1 MATGAVGGVASG
13 QASRAT
19 GNVLAGQ
26 DIGSGL
32 GNPMDLLVDGA
43 LGGLTSYVGY
53 EAGRLIRSTGP
64 YGTIKGHHIHAKNAF
79 RGNPAYSADDAI
91 SVSGQYMT
99 NRGWKHSQ
107 MTGAQ
112 HSRFSKF
119 AKSGSPNTMFA
130 HNRIAYNALRAGK
143 ASPLASWYLV
153 QQSRYNLV
161 FCQIY
166 FLNVKKLK
174 TEHFKLCQRTIF
186 FSSKS
191 NSQL

>member
-53 EAGRLIRSTGP
+53 EAGLLVRSTGP
-64 YGTIKGHHIHAKNAF
+64 YGNMKGHHIHAKIAF

-91 SVSGQYMT
+91 SVSNQYMESK
-99 NRGWKHSQ
+99 GWIHNV
-107 MTGAQ
+107 MTGVQ
-112 HSRFSKF
+112 HSGFSKF
-119 AKSGSPNTMFA
+119 VKSGRPNTMLA
-130 HNRIAYNALRAGK
+130 HNQIAYDALRTGN
-143 ASPLASWYLV
+143 ASRIASWYLV
-153 QQSRYNLV
+153 QRSWYNL
-161 FCQIY
+161 
-166 FLNVKKLK
+166 
-174 TEHFKLCQRTIF
+174 FKQGVTNPTRIPWY
-186 FSSKS
+186 
-191 NSQL
+191 